1 MKRGSLKPAF
11 IPCVSHCAMGPVMNE
26 YLSVRTAAAL
36 SRMAAL
42 TLQCSRKH
50 LQVFY
55 RFWLLKSFNE
65 WMSHSSI
72 TLRMFKAVV
81 KCKTIILKYPAVI
94 SSFNCCDFKRV
105 SFQYQ
110 TVLTALQWMGLEWL
124 PKGQYSLVLTLKQ
137 LVRLVLWNLDCLGL
151 LSSKGEESQLSV
163 KTQINMVLIALQYPS
178 WKVSGKANVPFAASL
193 TVS

>member
-1 MKRGSLKPAF
+1 
-11 IPCVSHCAMGPVMNE
+11 MNE

-36 SRMAAL
+36 SRVAAL

-55 RFWLLKSFNE
+55 RFWLLISFSE

-81 KCKTIILKYPAVI
+81 KCKTIILKYQAVI
-94 SSFNCCDFKRV
+94 SPFNCDFKRV

-110 TVLTALQWMGLEWL
+110 TVFTALQWTGWEWR
-124 PKGQYSLVLTLKQ
+124 PKGQYSLMLTLKQ

-151 LSSKGEESQLSV
+151 LSSRGEESQRSV
-163 KTQINMVLIALQYPS
+163 KTQINTVLIALQYPS
-178 WKVSGKANVPFAASL
+178 WKVLGKTNTPFAASL